1 MMVIVNPDIIDKW
14 EMELI
19 ESLVASLDVR
29 EVRSLFNDKYGL
41 RLKENLDFDNGR
53 IVAFKNQIVYDLR
66 FKAISIFS
74 VFIDKTGRIRGINEP
89 NDNDALKEGR
99 SESNTI
105 LSDPEVIKRKEKE
118 LVDAVASN
126 LNINNLGTLF
136 EKKFKLQ
143 ITGDYQYK
151 HGDIVVFN
159 DHVGFRL
166 DYEVVFNFS
175 LLVDRKGNLLTFG
188 DSNGHPLSPEK
199 GAEIGTM
206 N

>member
-19 ESLVASLDVR
+19 ESLVAALDVR

-74 VFIDKTGRIRGINEP
+74 VIIDRTGRIREINEP
-89 NDNDALKEGR
+89 NENDALTEAR

-175 LLVDRKGNLLTFG
+175 LSVDRKGNLLTFG
-188 DSNGHPLSPEK
+188 DSDDHPLSPEK
-199 GAEIGTM
+199 GAEIGTL